1 MADSNPT
8 PLPNIH
14 VEDMMIKKVHRVRL
28 DMTIHKAIGL
38 LLENKISGAPVVD
51 SLNKVITVVSQTDL
65 MKLAPKVGLSAVI
78 ANCLDHLPKVIVCLH
93 KSASFTEVY
102 KTFLAHP
109 IHRIVIIDDSR
120 RLQGIVSRSNVLR
133 ILYGN
138 DSDALKNTNVPGIE
152 EDNKSKKKAS

>member
-51 SLNKVITVVSQTDL
+51 NLNKVITVISQTDL
-65 MKLAPKVGLSAVI
+65 MKLAPKVGLNALIS
-78 ANCLDHLPKVIVCLH
+78 NCLDHLPKVIVCLH

-102 KTFLAHP
+102 KTFLNHP
-109 IHRIVIIDDSR
+109 IHRIIIVDNDH
-120 RLQGIVSRSNVLR
+120 RLQGLVSRSNILR
-133 ILYGN
+133 ILYGDN
-138 DSDALKNTNVPGIE
+138 ASENLKNTNVPGME
-152 EDNKSKKKAS
+152 EDKKKKAS